1 MKNKKEPINEYI
13 AAKYEKSRKEK
24 TVIKTVNLFESDVK
38 YMKDHGLNRSRLV
51 RDLLRDFIN
60 KAKAS

>member
-1 MKNKKEPINEYI
+1 MKKQKDSINEYI

-38 YMKDHGLNRSRLV
+38 YMKDHGLNRSLLV

>member
-1 MKNKKEPINEYI
+1 MKKQKDSINEYI

-38 YMKDHGLNRSRLV
+38 YMKDHGLNRSLLV
-51 RDLLRDFIN
+51 RDLLRAFIN

>member
-1 MKNKKEPINEYI
+1 MKKQKDSINEYI

-38 YMKDHGLNRSRLV
+38 YMKDHGLNRSLLV
-51 RDLLRDFIN
+51 RDLLRAFIN
-60 KAKAS
+60 KARAS

>member
-1 MKNKKEPINEYI
+1 LKIKNNSINESI

-24 TVIKTVNLFESDVK
+24 TVIKTVNLFESDVE
-38 YMKDHGLNRSRLV
+38 YMKDRGLNRSLLI

-60 KAKAS
+60 KARAS